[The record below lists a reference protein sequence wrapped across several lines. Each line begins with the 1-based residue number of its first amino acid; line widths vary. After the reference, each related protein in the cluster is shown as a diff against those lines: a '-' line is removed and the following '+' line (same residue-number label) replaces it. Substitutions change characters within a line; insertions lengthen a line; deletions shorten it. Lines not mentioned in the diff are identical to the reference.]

1 MDPYLPVR
9 TVEIL
14 AGDEIQTGLA
24 RPELQVDGIW
34 EPIKNVSFSKQYN
47 LLPNERVR
55 EIGDR
60 FAERN
65 GYKLVKEHFTGR
77 QFNVVYMSDS
87 HKVDNKEIGTI
98 NKGAMFSNSYDKS
111 ISFRMQALALVEVC
125 TNGMTSNKWFP
136 FFKFNHNANLDD
148 NLEKMEEQMDVYS
161 GPNGTGV
168 TKFNQFCD
176 AILPVSKLKVNKENL
191 TNIRNQIPRMTPNN
205 FGKIIDLYLKRNPVK
220 DSMWE
225 LLNAG
230 TEHYWHNKTDI
241 NMNRQWVDAFV
252 DIAKS

>member
-9 TVEIL
+9 VEEIK
-14 AGDEIQTGLA
+14 AGELETGLA

-34 EPIKNVSFSKQYN
+34 EPIKGVSFSKQYN
-47 LLPNERVR
+47 LLPNERVK

-77 QFNVVYMSDS
+77 QFNVVYMSDVY
-87 HKVDNKEIGTI
+87 KNDTEVGTI

-111 ISFRMQALALVEVC
+111 ISFRMQAMALVEIC
-125 TNGMTSNKWFP
+125 TNGMTSNRWFP
-136 FFKFNHNANLDD
+136 FFKFTHDANLDE
-148 NLEKMEEQMDVYS
+148 NLEKMENQMDKYS
-161 GPNGTGV
+161 GPKGTGV
-168 TKFNQFCD
+168 SRFNEFCD
-176 AILPVSKLKVNKENL
+176 AILPVSRLEVNKENL
-191 TNIRNQIPRMTPNN
+191 ANVRNRLPRMTANN
-205 FGKIIDLYLKRNPVK
+205 FGKIMDLYLKRNPVK

-230 TEHYWHNKTDI
+230 TEHYWHNKTDL

-252 DIAKS
+252 EVGKA